1 VNKIKFRECVRK
13 VAKFLFKKLYK
24 VRIYN
29 KEILEK
35 GNYILCSNHSSNLD
49 CIVLGCLMK
58 NDDRIIAKKELFVFG
73 TRNLL
78 DALGAIPVD
87 RKNPRQA
94 FTDLN
99 KAVEPLKEGNSLL
112 MFVQGTRSKYE
123 SLKDEVKS
131 GAVYLSFH
139 SKTKLLPVY
148 ISENYKLGSEFNV
161 SFGTPIDYP
170 SDKLTKNTRKKYEE
184 LIIEGINDC
193 MKNTSDIK
201 KLTKK
206 LNKY

>member
-1 VNKIKFRECVRK
+1 
-13 VAKFLFKKLYK
+13 
-24 VRIYN
+24 
-29 KEILEK
+29 
-35 GNYILCSNHSSNLD
+35 
-49 CIVLGCLMK
+49 MK

-170 SDKLTKNTRKKYEE
+170 SDKLTKNTRKEYEE

-193 MKNTSDIK
+193 MKDTSDIK